1 MTSIEV
7 TSLNKNIP
15 IINTLNITKDRF
27 TRKTAIIQ
35 HKFLNLVNIVLT
47 TTRHTFNSQF
57 YQLTNGTAMG
67 GPATSTTAEIYMQV
81 HQKTAISMALIHSK
95 SLGTISV

>member
-1 MTSIEV
+1 MASTEV

-27 TRKTAIIQ
+27 TRKTTIIQ
-35 HKFLNLVNIVLT
+35 HKFVDLLNLVLT

-57 YQLTNGTAMG
+57 YQLTNGTAME
-67 GPATSTTAEIYMQV
+67 GPATSTTAEIYMQA
-81 HQKTAISMALIHSK
+81 HEKTAISMSLIHSK
-95 SLGTISV
+95 SLGTICG